1 MKILKHRVNSYDKID
16 DNFGAEIDIRD
27 QNGELVVS
35 HDLPISSSIR
45 LEEFLKK
52 INKQQLIAINIKSV
66 EIETNLKKIIS
77 KTDLENY
84 FTFDWPIPSLI
95 KAQNN
100 QIICAFRLSEYE
112 KEIFPN
118 CSWVWID
125 SFKEIWY
132 GQKELEDLKNKGF
145 NIALVSPEL
154 HGREIDFGRFESIV
168 DTGIADAIC
177 TNNPEYW

>member
-1 MKILKHRVNSYDKID
+1 MKILKHRVNSYEEID
-16 DNFGAEIDIRD
+16 NNFGVEIDIRD
-27 QNGELVVS
+27 YNGELVLS
-35 HDLPISSSIR
+35 HDLPTNSSIR
-45 LEEFLKK
+45 LEDFLKK
-52 INKQQLIAINIKSV
+52 INNQQFIAINIKSV
-66 EIETNLKKIIS
+66 EIEKNLERIIS
-77 KTDLENY
+77 NMNIKNY

-112 KEIFPN
+112 KEVFPN

-125 SFKEIWY
+125 AFKEIWY
-132 GQKELEDLKNKGF
+132 NQKELEDLKNRGF

-154 HGREIDFGRFESIV
+154 HGRESDFKEFEMIV
-168 DTGIADAIC
+168 NTGIADAIC